1 MGGLGVSRRAG
12 MMQELQTEELFE
24 NWVPGLLSLLH
35 VARELPFP
43 TPAEDELYF
52 QKPSVGHS

>member
-1 MGGLGVSRRAG
+1 ML
-12 MMQELQTEELFE
+12 QELQTEELFE
-24 NWVPGLLSLLH
+24 NWVPGLH